1 MTDPE
6 SGLPNWTSSLS
17 SADTIVPLRVSNDP
31 LPMQGDLIH
40 PVTASI
46 DRDYHISPHFTF
58 GQLIITDHRDF
69 IQKNYDEGLKLVN
82 HLTRLCNEILEPI
95 VTLVGVVPTIHSA
108 FRCPE
113 LNTLLG
119 ASKTSQHMDAEA
131 ADTVYPGKGLKEVF
145 NILMASKLP
154 YGQII
159 YEFASWVHVSIQDP
173 VLHAGKIRQNFVA
186 ASNSKGETVYTTVS
200 SPL

>member
-1 MTDPE
+1 MTDPIIP
-6 SGLPNWTSSLS
+6 LNLS
-17 SADTIVPLRVSNDP
+17 FADTMVPLRLSDAP
-31 LPMQGDLIH
+31 LPMQGDLVH
-40 PVTASI
+40 PVTASASI
-46 DRDYHISPHFTF
+46 DRDYHVSPHFTF

-131 ADTVYPGKGLKEVF
+131 ADTVYAGKSLKQVF
-145 NILMASKLP
+145 NIIMASKLP

-159 YEFASWVHVSIQDP
+159 YEFASWVHVSI
-173 VLHAGKIRQNFVA
+173 
-186 ASNSKGETVYTTVS
+186 
-200 SPL
+200 